1 MRVHV
6 EPSQRSCTLA
16 SASSRSAMRR
26 WGTETVRYRR
36 LGSASS
42 KPVICCLAAVRRVG
56 MIPNAANHEAAN
68 VIDNQDQ
75 ANRLLRK
82 LTEVLPLSALAT
94 PALLA
99 HLRGRSSA
107 AKITLDCVVTKVFY
121 LGDEGGITCHV
132 TFDED
137 EKEEIFLSPTLPLI
151 AGSQLHA
158 RWPPT
163 RNIASNV
170 FAAIT

>member
-1 MRVHV
+1 
-6 EPSQRSCTLA
+6 
-16 SASSRSAMRR
+16 
-26 WGTETVRYRR
+26 
-36 LGSASS
+36 
-42 KPVICCLAAVRRVG
+42 

-132 TFDED
+132 TFDEE
-137 EKEEIFLSPTLPLI
+137 EKEEVFLVSITQLAFDRRLPVAREI
-151 AGSQLHA
+151 AAYQKHRIKRIRSD
-158 RWPPT
+158 
-163 RNIASNV
+163 NV
-170 FAAIT
+170 SAAPAPHH

>member
-1 MRVHV
+1 LQTANAKAAVATIIYQPPDV
-6 EPSQRSCTLA
+6 A
-16 SASSRSAMRR
+16 SAAKFSSPPVGNAPVGHRNHQISKARQCK
-26 WGTETVRYRR
+26 R

-42 KPVICCLAAVRRVG
+42 KPVTCRLAVVRRVG
-56 MIPNAANHEAAN
+56 MIPIDVNHEAAN

-75 ANRLLRK
+75 AVRLLRK

-107 AKITLDCVVTKVFY
+107 AKITLNCVVTKVFY

-132 TFDED
+132 TFDEE
-137 EKEEIFLSPTLPLI
+137 EK
-151 AGSQLHA
+151 
-158 RWPPT
+158 
-163 RNIASNV
+163 
-170 FAAIT
+170 